1 MCCVAGFGL
10 TGGRVLIVR
19 FDLKIYT
26 TCTPTRLPLKLRH
39 TPWHSARHY
48 FLISYICQQ
57 SPDTSQYILLVAE

>member
-1 MCCVAGFGL
+1 MGVVWQVWVSLGVGNL
-10 TGGRVLIVR
+10 LSG
-19 FDLKIYT
+19 LKIYT